1 MESKFESA
9 KLYLIELLRIYGHR
23 LIIVKIK
30 QDGEEVEVMARTFV
44 RRQLTAVEIEFPWN
58 ELNKRSPKI
67 KNPELDDDELSIL
80 FHRAVFELETAYVEE
95 FCQGKPEAE
104 AYINSIY
111 SWIERKKEWLDCT
124 FSYYADE
131 EIVPFLEESPKEELE
146 MGELSEGLDVTEE
159 DVKVLKKIGFK
170 KISSIRAMMQVF
182 WSFASYRIPISNAM
196 KNAILSITVDEEAG
210 DYLES
215 YCHFY
220 NSFIQGKI
228 ESNAW
233 PVDEEQVKKYEKQIK
248 ELNRKHQVELEERNK
263 KHKKEITERNKK
275 HQEEQHELAKK
286 SKAKVKE
293 CNALIEKIRRLV
305 INPNGKIN
313 QTYDLTDEH
322 DIRAFISWFK
332 TAHKKVKNQT
342 VKYIVAKRFEDN
354 PDDAELFKKM
364 VEEYNST
371 LLGSGDDDEEIEETV
386 EE

>member
-23 LIIVKIK
+23 PIIVKIK

-44 RRQLTAVEIEFPWN
+44 RRQLTAAEIEFPWN

-67 KNPELDDDELSIL
+67 KNPELDDDELSLL

-95 FCQGKPEAE
+95 FCQGKPDAE
-104 AYINSIY
+104 AYINS
-111 SWIERKKEWLDCT
+111 
-124 FSYYADE
+124 
-131 EIVPFLEESPKEELE
+131 
-146 MGELSEGLDVTEE
+146 VTEE
-159 DVKVLKKIGFK
+159 DVKALKKIGFK
-170 KISSIRAMMQVF
+170 KISSVRAMMQVF
-182 WSFASYRIPISNAM
+182 WSFASHRIPISNSM

-248 ELNRKHQVELEERNK
+248 ELNRKHQVELEEQNK

-364 VEEYNST
+364 V
-371 LLGSGDDDEEIEETV
+371 DDVTTAMSRASVSFGLI
-386 EE
+386 

>member
-1 MESKFESA
+1 M
-9 KLYLIELLRIYGHR
+9 
-23 LIIVKIK
+23 
-30 QDGEEVEVMARTFV
+30 Q
-44 RRQLTAVEIEFPWN
+44 
-58 ELNKRSPKI
+58 
-67 KNPELDDDELSIL
+67 
-80 FHRAVFELETAYVEE
+80 
-95 FCQGKPEAE
+95 KPL
-104 AYINSIY
+104 
-111 SWIERKKEWLDCT
+111 WRC
-124 FSYYADE
+124 
-131 EIVPFLEESPKEELE
+131 
-146 MGELSEGLDVTEE
+146 
-159 DVKVLKKIGFK
+159 
-170 KISSIRAMMQVF
+170 
-182 WSFASYRIPISNAM
+182 
-196 KNAILSITVDEEAG
+196 
-210 DYLES
+210 
-215 YCHFY
+215 
-220 NSFIQGKI
+220 
-228 ESNAW
+228 W

-248 ELNRKHQVELEERNK
+248 ELNRKHQVELEEQKK

-371 LLGSGDDDEEIEETV
+371 LLGGGDDEEEIEETV